1 MTTNVI
7 VRQKNREEMYIK
19 YFVAKECIAATQ
31 RNKQHC
37 LYFSRMAQQRGFR
50 QTNCCRAL
58 ANQDMDA
65 L

>member
-31 RNKQHC
+31 KNKRH
-37 LYFSRMAQQRGFR
+37 LLFFSRMAEQRVG
-50 QTNCCRAL
+50 L
-58 ANQDMDA
+58 
-65 L
+65 